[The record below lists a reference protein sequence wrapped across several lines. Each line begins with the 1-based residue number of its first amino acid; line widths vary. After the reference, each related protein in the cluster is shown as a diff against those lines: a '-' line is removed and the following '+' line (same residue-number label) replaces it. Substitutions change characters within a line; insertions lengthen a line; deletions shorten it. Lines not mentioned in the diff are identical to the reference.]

1 MLAFT
6 LTGILLWVAPL
17 QGSYVA
23 RDQQSPADSGK
34 GWQSADK
41 PIEADASENVTAP
54 VRAVNLATQFGH
66 HNYPPA
72 AFIERRQGRV
82 EVVAEIGTDGKATSC
97 VVKSTS
103 GHADLDLATCE
114 GVYRATFT
122 PATGQSGAAVPG
134 SFSTAVTW
142 NLLP

>member
-1 MLAFT
+1 MLAVK
-6 LTGILLWVAPL
+6 LAGILLGVIPA
-17 QGSYVA
+17 QGSSSA
-23 RDQQSPADSGK
+23 LDQQTPIARGT

-41 PIEADASENVTAP
+41 PVEGDASENAASP

-66 HNYPPA
+66 HNYPPS

-82 EVVAEIGTDGKATSC
+82 QVVSEIGTNGKTTSC
-97 VVKSTS
+97 VITSTS

-114 GVYRATFT
+114 GVYRATFV
-122 PATGQSGAAVPG
+122 PATDQSGAAVPG

>member
-1 MLAFT
+1 MVTLMLA
-6 LTGILLWVAPL
+6 GMLLWQVPIE
-17 QGSYVA
+17 GSA
-23 RDQQSPADSGK
+23 GALHQQTHDVSGK

-41 PIEADASENVTAP
+41 PIEADASENVAAP

-82 EVVAEIGTDGKATSC
+82 EIIAEIGTDGKATSC
-97 VVKSTS
+97 VVTSTS
-103 GHADLDLATCE
+103 DHADLDLATCE

>member
-6 LTGILLWVAPL
+6 LAGILLWVAPL
-17 QGSYVA
+17 QGSHVA
-23 RDQQSPADSGK
+23 LDQQSPAVSGK

-41 PIEADASENVTAP
+41 PIEADASENVAAP

-72 AFIERRQGRV
+72 AFTERRQGRV
-82 EVVAEIGTDGKATSC
+82 EVIAEIGTDGKATSC
-97 VVKSTS
+97 VVKSSS

-134 SFSTAVTW
+134 SFATAVTW

>member
-1 MLAFT
+1 MLAVK
-6 LTGILLWVAPL
+6 LVGMLLGVIPM
-17 QGSYVA
+17 QGS
-23 RDQQSPADSGK
+23 SGALHQKIPEAPVK
-34 GWQSADK
+34 GWQSASK
-41 PIEADASENVTAP
+41 PLESDASKNVAVP
-54 VRAVNLATQFGH
+54 VGAVNLATQFGH

-72 AFIERRQGRV
+72 AFIDRRQGGV
-82 EVVAEIGTDGKATSC
+82 EVIAEIGTDGKATSC
-97 VVKSTS
+97 VVTSTS

-122 PATGQSGAAVPG
+122 PATDQSGAAVTG

>member
-6 LTGILLWVAPL
+6 LAGILLWVAPL
-17 QGSYVA
+17 QGSHVA
-23 RDQQSPADSGK
+23 LDQKSPAVSGK
-34 GWQSADK
+34 GWQSAHK
-41 PIEADASENVTAP
+41 PIEADASENVAAP

-97 VVKSTS
+97 VVTSTS

>member
-1 MLAFT
+1 MLAVK
-6 LTGILLWVAPL
+6 LVGMLLGVIPM
-17 QGSYVA
+17 QGSSGALNHQMPEA
-23 RDQQSPADSGK
+23 RVKA
-34 GWQSADK
+34 WQSAGK
-41 PIEADASENVTAP
+41 PLEPYASKNVAAP

-82 EVVAEIGTDGKATSC
+82 EVIAEIGTDGKATSC
-97 VVKSTS
+97 VVTSTS